1 MFELTNEQRKC
12 FGLRPVEDHWVRL
25 EPKPSPYFPHIT

>member
-12 FGLRPVEDHWVRL
+12 FGLLPVESNWTLL
-25 EPKPSPYFPHIT
+25 EVKPRP